1 MEVAGTPTS
10 NQVGS
15 KEQSFES
22 TVPEG
27 SSQSPRDP
35 LRPSSDGKFWSW
47 STFTNRARAVFLED
61 GVPTSVQTVNGSRN
75 AVESPSKVEQA
86 PDVKQAVG
94 GSAVK
99 GSEGPILQKGLD
111 AIASSLSLLGDT
123 LGTAIEEGLN
133 MVETKAT
140 EILTPETRTSAVRKS
155 VPLWKKSPSISP
167 SVSLRVSGEKSDG
180 AGKADESGLP
190 GDIQLKASRDVAMAM
205 ASKAK
210 MLLRELKT
218 VRGDLTFLR
227 DRCAQLEEENRRL
240 RESVVKGT
248 RPDEDDL
255 VRLQLET
262 LLAEKQRLQQENA
275 NYARENQF
283 LHEVVQYHQI
293 EFNEDELS
301 VDGPDG
307 FDMNDEEVDQ
317 MVTMGV
323 PMRRN

>member
-1 MEVAGTPTS
+1 MAGTPTS

-15 KEQSFES
+15 KE
-22 TVPEG
+22 
-27 SSQSPRDP
+27 
-35 LRPSSDGKFWSW
+35 
-47 STFTNRARAVFLED
+47 
-61 GVPTSVQTVNGSRN
+61 
-75 AVESPSKVEQA
+75 A